1 MSVML
6 DPKLVFVLNL
16 IGFNWPQAD
25 EDKLRESARH
35 WREYASELEHV
46 MADTNRT
53 LAQVRADHSGDSIDA
68 LEQHWRQFGE
78 HLRQAHD
85 AAGVVAEVL
94 DGFALA
100 VETLKFAVIA
110 QLVIL
115 AGELAATTG
124 AAILTFGVAEAAAP
138 EEIAITQ
145 VAMRWLTR
153 EGIQKAERL
162 IAEKIAKT
170 VTEHFLSIKNGLKA
184 LKASRTALV
193 DFGKGVVKGGAKDLE
208 HGGGPL
214 KQDGLDAVK
223 TTTIK
228 RAFTFDL
235 APKDIAKSRSVHF
248 NRANKGLDGAL
259 KTDQD
264 VVKSLE
270 DSAGVKERVSSV
282 GGRKNPVGY
291 VWHHATLDQAGK
303 PGRLDLVPKVQ
314 HTEGSPEW
322 DQLHPGGKGG
332 YSEWAIPAGAPK
344 NK

>member
-6 DPKLVFVLNL
+6 DPKLVFVINL

-53 LAQVRADHSGDSIDA
+53 LAQVRADHTGESIDA
-68 LEQHWRQFGE
+68 LQQHWQQFGQ
-78 HLRQAHD
+78 HLTQAHD

-162 IAEKIAKT
+162 VTEKIAKT

-184 LKASRTALV
+184 LKASRTV
-193 DFGKGVVKGGAKDLE
+193 IKDFGKSAVKSGEKDLKLAAADARKDATTAQRKFGSGRPPHTAQVTVIRDGKTIVDKPVTSGGMTPE
-208 HGGGPL
+208 EAALGFPKSTLATHTEARAMRQYPLKPGDQMVIRGQYNPCAPCKGAMNRVARTHGATITYEWPGGSWKAGGG
-214 KQDGLDAVK
+214 
-223 TTTIK
+223 
-228 RAFTFDL
+228 R
-235 APKDIAKSRSVHF
+235 
-248 NRANKGLDGAL
+248 
-259 KTDQD
+259 
-264 VVKSLE
+264 
-270 DSAGVKERVSSV
+270 
-282 GGRKNPVGY
+282 
-291 VWHHATLDQAGK
+291 
-303 PGRLDLVPKVQ
+303 
-314 HTEGSPEW
+314 
-322 DQLHPGGKGG
+322 
-332 YSEWAIPAGAPK
+332 
-344 NK
+344 

>member
-1 MSVML
+1 MSVIL

-35 WREYASELEHV
+35 WREYASQLEHV
-46 MADTNRT
+46 IADTNRT
-53 LAQVRADHSGDSIDA
+53 LTQVRADHTGESIDA
-68 LEQHWRQFGE
+68 LEQHWQQFGQ
-78 HLRQAHD
+78 HLTQAHD

-162 IAEKIAKT
+162 VTEKIAKT

-184 LKASRTALV
+184 LKASRTVLK
-193 DFGKGVVKGGAKDLE
+193 DFSKGVVKGGEKDLKLAAA
-208 HGGGPL
+208 GAR
-214 KQDGLDAVK
+214 KDGM
-223 TTTIK
+223 
-228 RAFTFDL
+228 
-235 APKDIAKSRSVHF
+235 
-248 NRANKGLDGAL
+248 
-259 KTDQD
+259 
-264 VVKSLE
+264 
-270 DSAGVKERVSSV
+270 
-282 GGRKNPVGY
+282 
-291 VWHHATLDQAGK
+291 
-303 PGRLDLVPKVQ
+303 PGRLPPRKFGSGRPPHTAQVTLVRDGKTIVDERITSGGMTREEAALGFPQSVKAA
-314 HTEGSPEW
+314 HTEARAMRNYPLQPGDKMVIRGQYRPCPSCKGAMNQAAKTHGASIRYDW
-322 DQLHPGGKGG
+322 PGGSWKPGG
-332 YSEWAIPAGAPK
+332 RR
-344 NK
+344 

>member
-35 WREYASELEHV
+35 WREYASQLEHV
-46 MADTNRT
+46 IADTNRT
-53 LAQVRADHSGDSIDA
+53 LTQVRADHSGESIDA
-68 LEQHWRQFGE
+68 LEQHWRQFGV
-78 HLRQAHD
+78 HLTQAHE

-145 VAMRWLTR
+145 IAMRWLTR

-162 IAEKIAKT
+162 VAEKIAKT

-184 LKASRTALV
+184 LQASRTALV
-193 DFGKGVVKGGAKDLE
+193 DFGKAVVKGGEKDL
-208 HGGGPL
+208 
-214 KQDGLDAVK
+214 K
-223 TTTIK
+223 
-228 RAFTFDL
+228 L
-235 APKDIAKSRSVHF
+235 AAAGARE
-248 NRANKGLDGAL
+248 DGAL
-259 KTDQD
+259 ARLPPRKFGSGRPPHTARVTVIRDGKTIVDKP
-264 VVKSLE
+264 VTSGGMTPEEAALGFPKSTL
-270 DSAGVKERVSSV
+270 
-282 GGRKNPVGY
+282 
-291 VWHHATLDQAGK
+291 ATHTEARAMRNYPLK
-303 PGRLDLVPKVQ
+303 PGDQMVIRGQ
-314 HTEGSPEW
+314 YSPCPTCRGAMNSAAKTHGATITYEW
-322 DQLHPGGKGG
+322 PGGTWKAGG
-332 YSEWAIPAGAPK
+332 AR
-344 NK
+344 